1 MGSDRSNPR
10 QPLAPAHDSAH
21 CCLVFLPP
29 TTIGHTPNVHPGPLH
44 IPSPRRWGL
53 TGPSVKVNGKTE
65 IAVKLVQRVKPEPL
79 TDFGGLAVVC
89 VVLVLDVVVH
99 LVAVASEAADGD
111 DVLVPEVQTLDGA
124 VGHVGPD

>member
-1 MGSDRSNPR
+1 MG
-10 QPLAPAHDSAH
+10 
-21 CCLVFLPP
+21 
-29 TTIGHTPNVHPGPLH
+29 
-44 IPSPRRWGL
+44 
-53 TGPSVKVNGKTE
+53 TE

-79 TDFGGLAVVC
+79 TDFRGLAVVC